1 MDEAPS
7 PATPAEQQL
16 IDAAITHLRARVAAA
31 SDYHAGVR
39 PAPGSDHANAVEGWR
54 GNDPGP
60 LAELLLL
67 SADYHLLT
75 FRAALSTKELYP
87 LGGHTLLRGAAEPAA
102 RAAWLMDP
110 AITPKAR
117 RARVLV
123 ERLNALQERRKFAGQ
138 RKPADDRIKTLVA
151 DATALGHRA
160 VDGKQRKPEHFG
172 EARPA
177 ATTLFARLLPD
188 IAAAG
193 ADPIGANLYRILSGF
208 THSVPWALLAQSEYF
223 QGERP
228 GRKWARVEL
237 NPAWLIALLNEVLM
251 LHDIA
256 LERLASQVGEGAE
269 RWRTVLRSLPAAP
282 QPASLLRQPRTGPRI

>member
-1 MDEAPS
+1 MDEATTR
-7 PATPAEQQL
+7 ATPAEQQV
-16 IDAAITHLRARVAAA
+16 IDAAVAHLRARVAAA
-31 SDYHAGVR
+31 NAYRADVR
-39 PAPGSDHANAVEGWR
+39 PPPGSDHARAVEGWR
-54 GNDPGP
+54 GNEPGP

-75 FRAALSTKELYP
+75 FMAALSTRELYP
-87 LGGHTLLRGAAEPAA
+87 LGGYTLLRGAAEPAA

-138 RKPADDRIKTLVA
+138 RKPADDRIKTLVG

-160 VDGKQRKPEHFG
+160 VDGKQKKPDHFG
-172 EARPA
+172 EVRPA

-193 ADPIGANLYRILSGF
+193 ADPVGANLYRILSGF

-223 QGERP
+223 QGELP
-228 GRKWARVEL
+228 GHKWARVEL
-237 NPAWLIALLNEVLM
+237 NAAWLIALLKEVLM

-256 LERLASQVGEGAE
+256 LERLAAQLGEGPE
-269 RWRTVLRSLPAAP
+269 RWRTVLQSLPDVP
-282 QPASLLRQPRTGPRI
+282 QPASLLRQRR